1 MLCDPCSRA
10 LWQKTLPHM
19 GDGSWTMIGGWIA
32 RPDEKEQ
39 ATGCIMLVLPVLTRS
54 IGLTV

>member
-1 MLCDPCSRA
+1 MAEDP
-10 LWQKTLPHM
+10 PPM
-19 GDGSWTMIGGWIA
+19 GDGFWTMIGGWIA
-32 RPDEKEQ
+32 RPDEEEQ